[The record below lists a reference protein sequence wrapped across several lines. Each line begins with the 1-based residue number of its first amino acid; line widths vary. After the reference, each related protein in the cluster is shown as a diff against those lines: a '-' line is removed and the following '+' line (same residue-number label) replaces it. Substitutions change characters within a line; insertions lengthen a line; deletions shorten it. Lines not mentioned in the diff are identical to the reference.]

1 MPDSNSLKE
10 FVMSVRTRR
19 RYYSQCTPEKTM
31 HNTGIL
37 NYTIIFLHKVNYIK
51 IVQFQV

>member
-19 RYYSQCTPEKTM
+19 RYHSQCTPEKTI
-31 HNTGIL
+31 HTAGIQY
-37 NYTIIFLHKVNYIK
+37 YTIIFVYEVNHIK
-51 IVQFQV
+51 IIQF